1 MSPWAKAGLRFGPV
15 SGFNKQSV
23 HGRTYYLGGCDLFQ
37 SQHLEVGKCMLCS
50 RDSESAI
57 YPI

>member
-1 MSPWAKAGLRFGPV
+1 MSPWAKAGLRLGPV

-37 SQHLEVGKCMLCS
+37 SQQDWLGREVLRLS
-50 RDSESAI
+50 
-57 YPI
+57 